1 MTGPRKDFGH
11 KLGCKR
17 YGRKRGIVRR
27 YGIHLCRQCFREMAF
42 ELGFR
47 KYS

>member
-1 MTGPRKDFGH
+1 MTGPRGAFGH

-17 YGRKRGIVRR
+17 CGRKRGIVRR
-27 YGIHLCRQCFREMAF
+27 YGIHLCRQCFREMAY